1 MNSEDYNVTEQSN
14 FRDDFYQDDY
24 VEPYSESDDEVSI
37 AQSVV
42 SESTVSSQKK
52 KQRKLLEKYNTEK
65 KGYICLYKGHG
76 KGNRIDGYFTIN
88 TPGATIRNA
97 VTGFYEQDFEGNT
110 KYAVGSVWEDLFFKV
125 QYVSTK
131 EGTVSLFY
139 DSPEQYTK
147 HMRRDKDPDFID
159 GKSLSKWTEK
169 NDFALSQLKK
179 HQERNNRKSFIQVH

>member
-88 TPGATIRNA
+88 T
-97 VTGFYEQDFEGNT
+97 
-110 KYAVGSVWEDLFFKV
+110 
-125 QYVSTK
+125 
-131 EGTVSLFY
+131 
-139 DSPEQYTK
+139 
-147 HMRRDKDPDFID
+147 
-159 GKSLSKWTEK
+159 
-169 NDFALSQLKK
+169 
-179 HQERNNRKSFIQVH
+179 